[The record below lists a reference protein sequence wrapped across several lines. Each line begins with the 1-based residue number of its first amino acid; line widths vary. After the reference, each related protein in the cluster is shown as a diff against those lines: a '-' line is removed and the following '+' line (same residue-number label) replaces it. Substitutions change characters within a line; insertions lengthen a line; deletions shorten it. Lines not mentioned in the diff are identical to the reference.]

1 MWPKYP
7 VGSWDEPPVDDE
19 SNTTKHPDPG
29 GQETTRAMMRT
40 LPGFAPPKFW
50 PACRPCAISEFRHS
64 DEYDEIGLPPPLPPP
79 AFYTLVT
86 DDADGVALCHFCS
99 KEVQVVLRRP
109 DVLDAY
115 CPTDS
120 EMAVHYL
127 ARSEGY
133 NFSVAPGA
141 ILVALLP
148 VEGTPP
154 VAEISAR
161 HALWARI
168 SCPKG
173 VQIPF
178 GLLGFSVAL
187 KTCPT

>member
-79 AFYTLVT
+79 AFYPLVT

-148 VEGTPP
+148 VEGTP
-154 VAEISAR
+154 
-161 HALWARI
+161 
-168 SCPKG
+168 
-173 VQIPF
+173 Q
-178 GLLGFSVAL
+178 
-187 KTCPT
+187 